1 VAPRRDKLAPLDVR
15 LLRTFGKKT
24 ARSRADFARAHRLAV
39 QDVALSR
46 RKQGFDS
53 PWARQQNQCNNR
65 RAADLPLTRLETT
78 LMATGTVK
86 WFNPTKGY
94 GFIQP
99 QAGGKDVFVHISAVE
114 RAGLSTLNE
123 GQQIE
128 YEVVAN
134 RGKESAENLKVR

>member
-1 VAPRRDKLAPLDVR
+1 MGAPAKSVIMGA
-15 LLRTFGKKT
+15 
-24 ARSRADFARAHRLAV
+24 
-39 QDVALSR
+39 
-46 RKQGFDS
+46 
-53 PWARQQNQCNNR
+53 
-65 RAADLPLTRLETT
+65 AADLPLTRLETT